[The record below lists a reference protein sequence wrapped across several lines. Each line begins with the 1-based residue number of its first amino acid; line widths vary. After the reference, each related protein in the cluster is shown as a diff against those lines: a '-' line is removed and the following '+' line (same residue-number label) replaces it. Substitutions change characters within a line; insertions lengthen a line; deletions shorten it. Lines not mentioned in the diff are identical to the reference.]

1 MNDEVQLIGV
11 LAGLAV
17 LAFSAGFAA
26 RVERRRLEERLQAFV
41 GAGPILGRGQGPT
54 ATGPRVLE
62 DTRHPILRAT
72 KLGVQARQLA
82 QGGWS
87 MSPTRFL
94 LIQLTS
100 GLLGFAIARLFGQ
113 RFGWENLEFL
123 LLEAAGLLI
132 GLGLPRFVLWLAI
145 SRRSSRIEKQLP
157 MALDSIANGIQA
169 GLSLPQSFEVV
180 SRDMPLPLGAELR
193 IVIRELGL
201 GLGIEEALGNLADRV
216 PLKEIEIF
224 VAAIHIQFRTGGNL
238 SDILRTLAH
247 TIRER
252 LRIRGDVDSLTA
264 QAKLSSY
271 IVSALPFIIALA
283 IRVINPVYFEKLL
296 EPGSMRLMV
305 IGAIVS
311 MAFGFYILMR
321 IAKIEI

>member
-1 MNDEVQLIGV
+1 M
-11 LAGLAV
+11 
-17 LAFSAGFAA
+17 
-26 RVERRRLEERLQAFV
+26 
-41 GAGPILGRGQGPT
+41 
-54 ATGPRVLE
+54 
-62 DTRHPILRAT
+62 
-72 KLGVQARQLA
+72 
-82 QGGWS
+82 
-87 MSPTRFL
+87 
-94 LIQLTS
+94 QLTS
-100 GLLGFAIARLFGQ
+100 GLLGFLVARLLGQ
-113 RFGWENLEFL
+113 RFGYEGFEYTL
-123 LLEAAGLLI
+123 LVAAGVFI

-145 SRRSSRIEKQLP
+145 GRRSSRIEKQLP
-157 MALDSIANGIQA
+157 MALDSMANGIQA
-169 GLSLPQSFEVV
+169 GLSLPQSLEVV

-252 LRIRGDVDSLTA
+252 LRIRGEVDSLTA

-305 IGAIVS
+305 IGAIMG
-311 MAFGFYILMR
+311 MALGFYVLMR